1 MGARSMPAI
10 VAVILELVLLSQAE
24 SSKKSVVFRFTPV
37 LQPVSGQARE
47 CRGLDSRG
55 KPENDWERRSIL
67 LCTCPK

>member
-24 SSKKSVVFRFTPV
+24 SSKKSTVFRFTPV

-47 CRGLDSRG
+47 CRGEVCHSFLS
-55 KPENDWERRSIL
+55 PIL
-67 LCTCPK
+67 SLMS